1 MRARVTLLATAML
14 AVGASGAAAQI
25 RAPAINRDAVFNHSI
40 GVGVSVGSPYE
51 RDAWFWGLAAD
62 YTRLIAPPWSVSAS
76 LTYDRESNTT
86 GGQTELVVNTF
97 SLVLTVNW
105 SAARW
110 VTLTTGLG
118 KGFLDDANSSGGLE
132 FTDGD
137 WGTGIAAG
145 ISLPDLPFT
154 VRDAVTLSV
163 SWEYNLTI
171 REPLVSTDL
180 AFGWSF

>member
-1 MRARVTLLATAML
+1 MRARSTLLTAAIL
-14 AVGASGAAAQI
+14 LFIASGASAQV
-25 RAPAINRDAVFNHSI
+25 RAPAINRDAAFDNSI

-51 RDAWFWGLAAD
+51 RDAWFWGLTAD
-62 YTRLIAPPWSVSAS
+62 YTRLLAPPWSMSVSLA
-76 LTYDRESNTT
+76 YDQESDSSGN
-86 GGQTELVVNTF
+86 QAEQIVNTF
-97 SLVLTVNW
+97 TLVATVNW

-118 KGFLDDANSSGGLE
+118 KGFLDDAGSSGALG

-145 ISLPDLPFT
+145 ISLPNLPFT

-163 SWEYNLTI
+163 SWEYNLTN
-171 REPLVSTDL
+171 REPVVSTDL